1 LVEEYEEKLS
11 VKSLEDRLVEAEV
24 TRAAI
29 QKVKDLQSIVT
40 AVEKCFADDPTGAEV
55 ALDERVTKRLEELN
69 AKIAILE
76 AEAKKPEPMVAE
88 KELQSFRP

>member
-76 AEAKKPEPMVAE
+76 AEAKKPEPTVAE